1 MMNAVARP
9 VIYRHFH
16 RIAWLA
22 VALTLCVVVFGAFV
36 RLSDA
41 GLSCPDWPTCYGRAA
56 WPKAVDEAA
65 SHVASEIRPF
75 ETHKA
80 WREQVHRHIAAS
92 LGVLVLVL
100 ALLAA
105 RRRRWGIAQILA
117 AAGLVGAAIP
127 LYMHGEHVA
136 ASALAILGEAL
147 LLFAALRWSNIDLA
161 RAAAQRL
168 GIEVEFKPIDWN
180 AKEAELSGKRVDVL
194 WNGLTITE
202 ERKKN
207 IAFTAPYMQ
216 NHQIV
221 VVKADAAIKAKADLA
236 GKVVGVQDGSSAVEA
251 IEKDAATAQSFK
263 QLKKYGDNVT
273 ALMDLS
279 AGRVDAVVLDE
290 VVGRYYSAK
299 KPGEYAVLD
308 EHFGTED
315 YGVGLR
321 QDDAALRTRLDEVLT
336 AMKGDGSG
344 ARIAEQWFG
353 KNILK

>member
-1 MMNAVARP
+1 MNP
-9 VIYRHFH
+9 
-16 RIAWLA
+16 LA
-22 VALTLCVVVFGAFV
+22 SPSR
-36 RLSDA
+36 RLLLAS
-41 GLSCPDWPTCYGRAA
+41 AA
-56 WPKAVDEAA
+56 A
-65 SHVASEIRPF
+65 
-75 ETHKA
+75 T
-80 WREQVHRHIAAS
+80 
-92 LGVLVLVL
+92 
-100 ALLAA
+100 ALLWGCSKTETPAPAA
-105 RRRRWGIAQILA
+105 PEPAAPA
-117 AAGLVGAAIP
+117 AATAPGLPARIVIGLDDNFPPMGFRDDKNQLVG
-127 LYMHGEHVA
+127 
-136 ASALAILGEAL
+136 
-147 LLFAALRWSNIDLA
+147 FDIDLA
-161 RAAAQRL
+161 REAGKRL

-290 VVGRYYSAK
+290 VVGRYYTAK